1 MLRRVPANAVN
12 ARVLKTLYHVD
23 KAILNIR
30 MFGVKVGHTDIL
42 VCDVIAVVPVVAGAF
57 IVEVFTFAPAVVKIA
72 PCAVF
77 FAREVVRDNVD
88 YDLDTV
94 LIRFGTKA
102 LQRVIIAQL
111 VADGGIL
118 RLIQPVPS
126 AGIVMGLQRRGL
138 YAGKACRGNVGQLVF
153 DVVERPVEAVQ
164 DVTVFDLARKPVV
177 SLCRCDILIGGYRC
191 NLFSAAVAV
200 KPLHTMH
207 DRIMHNAR
215 TILMALLFI
224 VSLLFHVNQVNLKL
238 NPFSLYMIFT
248 LL

>member
-1 MLRRVPANAVN
+1 MVRNDVDNHLDAVLVRLG
-12 ARVLKTLYHVD
+12 A
-23 KAILNIR
+23 KA
-30 MFGVKVGHTDIL
+30 F
-42 VCDVIAVVPVVAGAF
+42 
-57 IVEVFTFAPAVVKIA
+57 
-72 PCAVF
+72 
-77 FAREVVRDNVD
+77 
-88 YDLDTV
+88 
-94 LIRFGTKA
+94 
-102 LQRVIIAQL
+102 QRVVIAQL
-111 VADGGIL
+111 VTDGPIG
-118 RLIQPVPS
+118 RLIQPVPC
-126 AGIVMGLQRRGL
+126 AGSVMRLQRRGL
-138 YAGKACRGNVGQLVF
+138 NAGKARGGDVGQLVF